1 MKSFYGSIFIS
12 KEELKDAGIEYP
24 IKVEY
29 YKIISEKETSKSNEA
44 IFGIQAV
51 KTEYKDKIGIEEC
64 KIEHITNEEKQV
76 EQILEQIKR
85 NEVTPVSLEEIVD
98 ELQENINSAYK
109 IKV

>member
-51 KTEYKDKIGIEEC
+51 KTEYKDKIS
-64 KIEHITNEEKQV
+64 
-76 EQILEQIKR
+76 KR
-85 NEVTPVSLEEIVD
+85 KNRKRHPYNQTLR
-98 ELQENINSAYK
+98 NYK
-109 IKV
+109 N

>member
-12 KEELKDAGIEYP
+12 KKELKDAGIEYP

-29 YKIISEKETSKSNEA
+29 YKIISEKETLKRNES

-51 KTEYKDKIGIEEC
+51 KTEYKDKIGIEQA
-64 KIEHITNEEKQV
+64 KVEHITNDEKQI

-85 NEVTPVSLEEIVD
+85 NEVTPVSLEDIVK
-98 ELQENINSAYK
+98 ELQVI
-109 IKV
+109 